1 MTKTK
6 YTEIE
11 GLATIIEQERAKF
24 TQLDTDIQE
33 LEIRITEINEEL
45 PKNGMQSVSGIRN
58 NAALKTELE
67 HLQTALEANKAA
79 RKAMVEEDASILANQ
94 VRNALSDHYSKVTAE
109 YRAELKEQIAIKQ
122 AEINAI
128 HREALAKN
136 KDEYELLTK
145 GLVEAQPYLT
155 HKDSRLILETLHLYV
170 EAIPQD
176 LPTIMM

>member
-33 LEIRITEINEEL
+33 LEIRIKEINEEL
-45 PKNGMQSVSGIRN
+45 PKNGMHSVAGIRN

-79 RKAMVEEDASILANQ
+79 RKAMVEEEASLLTNE
-94 VRNALSDHYSKVTAE
+94 VRNALVNHYQRVTEE
-109 YRAELKEQIAIKQ
+109 YRAELKDQIAIKQ
-122 AEINAI
+122 AEINAL
-128 HREALAKN
+128 HQEALSHN
-136 KDEYELLTK
+136 KDEYALLIQ

-155 HKDSRLILETLHLYV
+155 QKNSQLIQETLHLYTDAV
-170 EAIPQD
+170 PHN
-176 LPTIMM
+176 LNTIML